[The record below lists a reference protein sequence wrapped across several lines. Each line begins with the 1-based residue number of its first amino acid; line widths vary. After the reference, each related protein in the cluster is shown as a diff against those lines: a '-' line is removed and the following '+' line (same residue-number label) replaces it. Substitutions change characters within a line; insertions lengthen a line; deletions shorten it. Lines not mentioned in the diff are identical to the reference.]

1 MSATMAPRT
10 AESATA
16 TPGKKPRVF
25 SGIQPS
31 GALHIGNYL
40 GAIQRFVADQDE
52 FDNIF
57 CIVDLHAITVPQ
69 DPAELREM
77 TRELA
82 AVYFAAGIDPERS
95 IVFVQSHVSAHA
107 ELAWI
112 LNCFTPMGWLER
124 MTQFKDKSSREG
136 RERASAGLF
145 TYPALMAADIL
156 LYDTHFVPVGDDQ
169 KQHVELTR
177 DIAERFNARFGDQL
191 VVPAPRIADVGARIM
206 SLTDPERK
214 MSKSEPAGA
223 LALLASPDVL
233 RKQIMRATTDSGRE
247 VRFDEA
253 RPGLYNLL
261 EMYQLLSGRGRPEIE
276 REFEGRGYGDLKRAL
291 ADVTIEALR
300 PLQKRYA
307 ELRREPEHLEALLR
321 RGAERAA
328 PLANATLRR
337 VTAAVGLG

>member
-1 MSATMAPRT
+1 MGTAPTTRSMS
-10 AESATA
+10 SAA
-16 TPGKKPRVF
+16 NSPAGKPRVF

-40 GAIQRFVADQDE
+40 GAIQRFVSGQAE

-69 DPAELREM
+69 DPRVLHEA

-82 AVYFAAGIDPERS
+82 AVYFAAGIDPDRS
-95 IVFVQSHVSAHA
+95 IVFVQSHVGAHA

-124 MTQFKDKSSREG
+124 MTQFKDKAGREG

-145 TYPALMAADIL
+145 TYPVLMAADIL
-156 LYDTHFVPVGDDQ
+156 LYDTAFVPVGEDQ

-177 DIAERFNARFGDQL
+177 DIAERFNARFGE
-191 VVPAPRIADVGARIM
+191 VFIVPAPRIAEVGARIM

-223 LALLASPDVL
+223 LELLGEPDTL

-247 VRFDEA
+247 IRFDER

-261 EMYQLLSGRGRPEIE
+261 EMYQLLSGRTRTEIE
-276 REFEGRGYGDLKRAL
+276 REFEGRGYGELKKAL
-291 ADVTIEALR
+291 TELTIETLR
-300 PLQKRYA
+300 PLRERYL
-307 ELRREPEHLEALLR
+307 EIRRDPEYLDGLLR
-321 RGAERAA
+321 HGAERAA
-328 PLANATLRR
+328 PVAAATLQR
-337 VTAAVGLG
+337 VLTAVGLG

>member
-1 MSATMAPRT
+1 MTGAPSA
-10 AESATA
+10 
-16 TPGKKPRVF
+16 GDKPRVF

-40 GAIQRFVADQDE
+40 GAIRRFVAEQDQ

-69 DPAELREM
+69 DPVELHEKS
-77 TRELA
+77 RELA
-82 AVYFAAGIDPERS
+82 AVYFAAGIDPDRS
-95 IVFVQSHVSAHA
+95 IVFIQSHVPAHA
-107 ELAWI
+107 ELAWV

-124 MTQFKDKSSREG
+124 MTQFKDKASREG

-156 LYDTHFVPVGDDQ
+156 LYDTAFVPVGEDQ

-177 DIAERFNARFGDQL
+177 DVAERFNARFGEVL
-191 VVPAPRIADVGARIM
+191 VVPAPRIAEVGARIM
-206 SLTDPERK
+206 SLTDPARK

-223 LALLASPDVL
+223 LELLASPDTL
-233 RKQIMRATTDSGRE
+233 RRQIMRATTDSGRE

-253 RPGLYNLL
+253 RPGLFNLL
-261 EMYQLLSGRGRPEIE
+261 EMYQLFSGQSRPEIE
-276 REFEGRGYGDLKRAL
+276 REFEGRGYGDLKKAL
-291 ADVTIEALR
+291 AEVTIESLR
-300 PLQKRYA
+300 PLRERYV
-307 ELRREPEHLEALLR
+307 EIRRDPGYLEGLLR

-328 PLANATLRR
+328 PIANATLRR
-337 VTAAVGLG
+337 VYAATGLG